1 MRWRQPTAAQPNS
14 PPSTAPLRI
23 DKISVGV
30 APTPLKG
37 GAKRLE
43 SGAKRLASLEI
54 STMEAIRYI
63 VDTLLWLLTLAFV
76 LRLLFQWARADFRDP
91 MADAIV
97 RVTNWLI
104 LPLRKVLPPIGK
116 IDTATVVAVVAAA
129 SVRTLAALSLAGE
142 GVGDPVQFLRITVV
156 DLAGLVLRIYLFALL
171 LYWLTSFVSPGG
183 YAPGIRL
190 LSQLCEPIL
199 KPVRRIIPPIGQIDF
214 SVLWVSIV
222 IGALLVLLR

>member
-1 MRWRQPTAAQPNS
+1 M
-14 PPSTAPLRI
+14 
-23 DKISVGV
+23 D
-30 APTPLKG
+30 
-37 GAKRLE
+37 
-43 SGAKRLASLEI
+43 
-54 STMEAIRYI
+54 AIRYI

-104 LPLRKVLPPIGK
+104 LPLRKVLPPVGK
-116 IDTATVVAVVAAA
+116 VDTATVVAVVAAA
-129 SVRTLAALSLAGE
+129 SVRTLAALALAGAGI
-142 GVGDPVQFLRITVV
+142 GVGDLGAFLRITIV
-156 DLAGLVLRIYLFALL
+156 DLAALVLRVYLFALL

>member
-1 MRWRQPTAAQPNS
+1 M
-14 PPSTAPLRI
+14 
-23 DKISVGV
+23 D
-30 APTPLKG
+30 
-37 GAKRLE
+37 
-43 SGAKRLASLEI
+43 
-54 STMEAIRYI
+54 AIRYI

-76 LRLLFQWARADFRDP
+76 LRLLFQWVRADFRDP

-104 LPLRKVLPPIGK
+104 MPLRKVLPPVGK
-116 IDTATVVAVVAAA
+116 VDTATVVAVIAVALL
-129 SVRTLAALSLAGE
+129 RTFVAIALGGGAFGNVVLL
-142 GVGDPVQFLRITVV
+142 VQLTAL

-183 YAPGIRL
+183 YAPGVRL
-190 LSQLCEPIL
+190 LAQLCEPIL

>member
-1 MRWRQPTAAQPNS
+1 
-14 PPSTAPLRI
+14 
-23 DKISVGV
+23 
-30 APTPLKG
+30 
-37 GAKRLE
+37 
-43 SGAKRLASLEI
+43 
-54 STMEAIRYI
+54 MEAIKYI

-76 LRLLFQWARADFRDP
+76 LRLLFQLARANFRDP

-104 LPLRKVLPPIGK
+104 LPLRRLLPPIGK
-116 IDTATVVAVVAAA
+116 IDTATVVAVIVIA
-129 SVRTLAALSLAGE
+129 SVRTGASLMLAGE
-142 GVGDPVQFLRITVV
+142 GLSDVGLFLRITAL
-156 DLAGLVLRIYLFALL
+156 DLAGLVLRIYLFAML

-183 YAPGIRL
+183 YAPGVRL

-214 SVLWVSIV
+214 SFLWVSIA

>member
-1 MRWRQPTAAQPNS
+1 
-14 PPSTAPLRI
+14 
-23 DKISVGV
+23 
-30 APTPLKG
+30 
-37 GAKRLE
+37 
-43 SGAKRLASLEI
+43 
-54 STMEAIRYI
+54 MEALRYI

-76 LRLLFQWARADFRDP
+76 LRLLFQLVRANFRDP

-97 RVTNWLI
+97 RVTNWMI
-104 LPLRKVLPPIGK
+104 LPLRKVLPPMGK
-116 IDTATVVAVVAAA
+116 VDTATVVAVVAVA
-129 SVRTLAALSLAGE
+129 SIRTFAALGLAGQ
-142 GVGDPVQFLRITVV
+142 GIGDVVQFLRITIIN
-156 DLAGLVLRIYLFALL
+156 LADLVLRVYLFALL

-183 YAPGIRL
+183 YAPGVRL

>member
-1 MRWRQPTAAQPNS
+1 M
-14 PPSTAPLRI
+14 
-23 DKISVGV
+23 D
-30 APTPLKG
+30 
-37 GAKRLE
+37 
-43 SGAKRLASLEI
+43 
-54 STMEAIRYI
+54 AIRYI

-76 LRLLFQWARADFRDP
+76 LRLLFQWVRADFRDP

-104 LPLRKVLPPIGK
+104 MPLRKVLPPIGK
-116 IDTATVVAVVAAA
+116 VDTATVVAVLGVA
-129 SVRTLAALSLAGE
+129 SVRTFAAIAMAGA
-142 GVGDPVQFLRITVV
+142 GIGDVVLFLRITVV

-183 YAPGIRL
+183 YAPGVRL
-190 LSQLCEPIL
+190 LAQLCEPIL

>member
-1 MRWRQPTAAQPNS
+1 M
-14 PPSTAPLRI
+14 
-23 DKISVGV
+23 D
-30 APTPLKG
+30 
-37 GAKRLE
+37 
-43 SGAKRLASLEI
+43 
-54 STMEAIRYI
+54 AIRYI

-76 LRLLFQWARADFRDP
+76 LRLLFQWVRADFRDP

-104 LPLRKVLPPIGK
+104 MPLRKVLPPVGK
-116 IDTATVVAVVAAA
+116 VDTATVIAVIAVASLRTCVAIALGGGGFGNVVL
-129 SVRTLAALSLAGE
+129 LAQLTAL
-142 GVGDPVQFLRITVV
+142 
-156 DLAGLVLRIYLFALL
+156 DLAGLVLRIYLFAML

-183 YAPGIRL
+183 YAPGVRL
-190 LSQLCEPIL
+190 LAQLCEPIL

>member
-1 MRWRQPTAAQPNS
+1 M
-14 PPSTAPLRI
+14 
-23 DKISVGV
+23 D
-30 APTPLKG
+30 
-37 GAKRLE
+37 
-43 SGAKRLASLEI
+43 
-54 STMEAIRYI
+54 AIRYI

-97 RVTNWLI
+97 HITNWLI
-104 LPLRKVLPPIGK
+104 MPLRKILPPIGK
-116 IDTATVVAVVAAA
+116 IDTATVVAVLAIA
-129 SVRTLAALSLAGE
+129 SVRTLTNFLLMGV
-142 GVGDPVQFLRITVV
+142 GVGDLQSFLLVTVLE
-156 DLAGLVLRIYLFALL
+156 LARMVLRIYLFAML

-183 YAPGIRL
+183 YAPGVRL

-214 SVLWVSIV
+214 SFLWVSIA

>member
-1 MRWRQPTAAQPNS
+1 M
-14 PPSTAPLRI
+14 
-23 DKISVGV
+23 D
-30 APTPLKG
+30 
-37 GAKRLE
+37 
-43 SGAKRLASLEI
+43 
-54 STMEAIRYI
+54 AIRYI

-104 LPLRKVLPPIGK
+104 LPLRKVLPPVGK
-116 IDTATVVAVVAAA
+116 VDTATVVAVVAAA
-129 SVRTLAALSLAGE
+129 SVRTLAALALAGAGI
-142 GVGDPVQFLRITVV
+142 GVGDLGAFLRITIV

-214 SVLWVSIV
+214 SVLWVSIA
-222 IGALLVLLR
+222 IGALLRLIVLLR